1 MHGAVQVMLPPAVVW
16 YVRQI
21 GEPPGFWAAP
31 WRPRATHM
39 PRRPFLFLALC
50 AQVGPLSGLSA
61 HFGVVQDLIFFDEEA
76 LGLMAPLNMDPKVS
90 ANRPSRQPQPPPL
103 LTPAFIACAYVVPS
117 GRLWH
122 SIFSRAKYYI

>member
-1 MHGAVQVMLPPAVVW
+1 MYKLLRR
-16 YVRQI
+16 YVNIDAIYIYRERAEI
-21 GEPPGFWAAP
+21 LMIHRGKFSAP
-31 WRPRATHM
+31 
-39 PRRPFLFLALC
+39 L
-50 AQVGPLSGLSA
+50 LSSLSA
-61 HFGVVQDLIFFDEEA
+61 HFGVVQDLVFFDEEA

-90 ANRPSRQPQPPPL
+90 ANRPSHQPQPPPL